1 MIPVLTSPSLEYLEK
16 DDSMGKTV
24 NVVITPRRNEAPER
38 MIRRFTKKVKKE
50 GILEEVRER
59 SYYVKP
65 SEKRRRKRRERK
77 RVMQKLQAQRDR
89 NN

>member
-1 MIPVLTSPSLEYLEK
+1 
-16 DDSMGKTV
+16 MGRPA
-24 NVVITPRRNEAPER
+24 NVVITPRRNETPER

-65 SEKRRRKRRERK
+65 SEQRRRKRRERK
-77 RVMQKLQAQRDR
+77 RVMQKLRAQRER